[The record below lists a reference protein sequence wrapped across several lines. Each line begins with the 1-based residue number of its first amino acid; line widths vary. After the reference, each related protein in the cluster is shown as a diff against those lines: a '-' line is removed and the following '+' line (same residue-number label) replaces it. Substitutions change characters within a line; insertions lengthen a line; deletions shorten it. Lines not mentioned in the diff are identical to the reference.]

1 MQQGIIEILNIL
13 VSEEYHFVSACC
25 IKLSITRRQFIYRLE
40 KINDILYFNELKQI
54 KIKDDKFSLNHNQ
67 IKFFKELIKNSNLS
81 YNYNLKERKAIA
93 YILLFSKVCFL
104 DNYALNDIL
113 KVSRSTSINTI
124 KQLKDDFKDKEI
136 DILYSREKGYYL
148 IGEEL
153 EIRNYFTKI
162 IIDLITVKRNTLLFD
177 KIIHD
182 YDFNL
187 YDYVYSLLDDL
198 SSKHNITYIKDKIR
212 EFIYLFIFL
221 IKRIESG
228 NSLKEAVK
236 IYTGSKEYLFSLEFA
251 RLFNIKNENEVEY
264 ICAWVL
270 ASSVGDFQSDDLTD
284 ELRVIILKILQR
296 FERLSASY
304 FPNKEDA
311 FEQIYSHF
319 KPAYYRLI
327 FKIPIYNP
335 LTEKIKKEYFDIY
348 NLVMESIKPLV
359 NSYKIE
365 IPTDE
370 VAFLTMHFV
379 LLLNLGKQEETNK
392 PKACVV
398 CTNGIAGSI
407 ILYNELIRLF
417 PNLDFDL
424 PIDYQN
430 YKKNYEDYDIVFTS
444 NIDITLDNLKP
455 YVVKVNPIMSKK
467 EKQILVEKVFE
478 YFGRVSGFDDKVDRI
493 MNALESYTDIN
504 DSIKI
509 RLKDELINIMYEN
522 TNVTYGELGIFDLLE
537 KDQIIFNNDIDK
549 WNSALYVAG
558 KPLVEK
564 GYISKEYLSSI
575 LTAEYHQSYF
585 IISPHLA
592 LPHTNKP
599 EYVNKACMSFLIFD
613 EEKRFEELDNK
624 PIKYIVLLA
633 SKNNAN
639 HLSAMRELLE
649 LLEDGN
655 FYEVLNEKDNLRV
668 YDYIRYK
675 FRINHIKS

>member
-1 MQQGIIEILNIL
+1 MQQEIIEILNIL

-187 YDYVYSLLDDL
+187 YDYVYSILDDL

-311 FEQIYSHF
+311 FEQIYNHF

-493 MNALESYTDIN
+493 MNVLENYTDIN

-537 KDQIIFNNDIDK
+537 KDQIILIT
-549 WNSALYVAG
+549 
-558 KPLVEK
+558 
-564 GYISKEYLSSI
+564 I
-575 LTAEYHQSYF
+575 L
-585 IISPHLA
+585 I
-592 LPHTNKP
+592 NG
-599 EYVNKACMSFLIFD
+599 
-613 EEKRFEELDNK
+613 
-624 PIKYIVLLA
+624 IVLC
-633 SKNNAN
+633 
-639 HLSAMRELLE
+639 MLLE
-649 LLEDGN
+649 NLLWKKG
-655 FYEVLNEKDNLRV
+655 
-668 YDYIRYK
+668 I
-675 FRINHIKS
+675 